1 MAGPAG
7 GGGGEPTR
15 LIPARVPA
23 VFEIST
29 SPGSTTFTKNEV
41 NIYIRVPGIVNLV
54 KIVIAFICHGL
65 SFLGSTPEGWLISS
79 LP

>member
-1 MAGPAG
+1 MTRITIITQDPAALVWHDVIVSGSPWKVEVMAGPVG

-29 SPGSTTFTKNEV
+29 SPGSATFTKNDV
-41 NIYIRVPGIVNLV
+41 
-54 KIVIAFICHGL
+54 
-65 SFLGSTPEGWLISS
+65 SFNVTKPY
-79 LP
+79 